1 MDEDLEVLDF
11 GDLIS
16 TSDDEALSN
25 DDVETDVFDESED
38 DLTDTPEE
46 DTEPEDDGTPAD
58 FTLSEFI
65 PADPIDGLSN
75 SEEETNVIEETED
88 GEVVLTED
96 EIILNDNLLTIP
108 CVSSVKKGD
117 SVLIALLNG
126 EPTAIGVAGWG
137 DKVETDIA
145 AITEVAEAAKQAA
158 DEAKDLASSGGGGGG
173 GSTVS
178 TKYVSDTGGT
188 TTNSFIVGNAS
199 GHNVMVAANN
209 STEGI
214 LLRTA
219 DKLDAS
225 FTASGVTFYDEDETP
240 TASFNKSGAVIGQ
253 ENETQMI
260 IDKDSLSVVGE
271 GNVSYLNAGL
281 LNGDDGKFTTTG
293 LISGA
298 GVTSAAFPFINVS
311 IDSVVKTNANGE
323 TTNLSYG
330 TDYTYNGTDITLVK
344 PLAEGERVNITY
356 SVDWPVPSFTAGI
369 RGEKPG
375 GSPYTVGA
383 YSSVLG
389 QGVAMGYS
397 SFAQG
402 FVVPARTQDGA
413 VVLMYPTAYG
423 NGSHAQGMGSQALG
437 DASYAGG
444 YLSYAT
450 GYCSTAH
457 GSGVQAAGKHSAA
470 FGTSTFANGD
480 SSLAIGAYN
489 EGLEDSL
496 FEIGNGY
503 YLPGSS
509 APSYNSC
516 YSVNNTGDITRRT
529 NGNQMRCYNHRDDI
543 SLRRGQTFDESTYL
557 YSEYGYDM
565 NKDGANYFDQVYIT
579 AAGRL
584 NRFFGVRSYDE
595 NGENAILNAVYMG
608 ITADGDR
615 VITLNSAAWLESMM
629 TAAMLYTPSAA
640 LNLSKSFTKVPL
652 NSFTE
657 KDPGSLLSK
666 SENGIKLARAGQYLV
681 SASLR
686 YSGVTEND
694 KIYARIYRGT
704 TATNGVA
711 FSNTWATDGYV
722 HITPYLI
729 TANAGDTIFL
739 YAQNSTAARGTVPTN
754 VNSWLTV
761 QYLG

>member
-1 MDEDLEVLDF
+1 MDEDLEILDF
-11 GDLIS
+11 GELIS
-16 TSDDEALSN
+16 TTEDEALSN
-25 DDVETDVFDESED
+25 DDIETDVVDESED

-58 FTLSEFI
+58 FNLSEFI
-65 PADPIDGLSN
+65 PTESIDVLSN
-75 SEEETNVIEETED
+75 SEEETEVIEETED

-108 CVSSVKKGD
+108 CVSSVKEGD

-137 DKVETDIA
+137 DKVETNIA

-158 DEAKDLASSGGGGGG
+158 DEAKDLASSGGGS

-178 TKYVSDTGGT
+178 NKYVSDTGGT
-188 TTNSFIVGNAS
+188 TTNSFVIGNS
-199 GHNVMVAANN
+199 DGHNVMVAANN

-219 DKLDAS
+219 NKLDAS
-225 FTASGVTFYDEDETP
+225 FTASGVTFYDEDEVQ
-240 TASFNKSGAVIGQ
+240 TASFNKSGVVIGQ

-298 GVTSAAFPFINVS
+298 GAKTVAFPFLNVS
-311 IDSVVKTNANGE
+311 IDLVVKTNTDGT

-330 TDYTYNGTDITLVK
+330 TGYTYDGVHITLTNS
-344 PLAEGERVNITY
+344 LADGEKVEVTY

-369 RGEKPG
+369 RGKKPD

-397 SFAQG
+397 AHAQG
-402 FVVPARTQDGA
+402 FAVAANQNGVLVP
-413 VVLMYPTAYG
+413 MYPTAYG
-423 NGSHAQGMGSQALG
+423 NGSHAQGMGTQAIG

-444 YLSYAT
+444 YLSHAAGQY
-450 GYCSTAH
+450 SIAH
-457 GSGVQAAGKHSAA
+457 GGGASAAANNSAA
-470 FGTSTFANGD
+470 FGTGTYTKCN
-480 SSLAIGAYN
+480 SSLAIGTYN
-489 EGLEDSL
+489 EGIEDAL

-503 YLPGSS
+503 YESGAS
-509 APSYNSC
+509 APSYNTC
-516 YSVNNTGDITRRT
+516 YSVNKTGDITRRT
-529 NGNQMRCYNHRDDI
+529 KGNQMRCYNHRDDI
-543 SLRRGQTFDESTYL
+543 SLRRGQTFDESKYL

-579 AAGRL
+579 PSGRI
-584 NRFFGVRSYDE
+584 NRYFGVRSYDE
-595 NGENAILNAVYMG
+595 NGANAIANAVYMG

-615 VITLNSAAWLESMM
+615 VITLNSAAWLEAM
-629 TAAMLYTPSAA
+629 TTVAMISVPSSA
-640 LNLSKSFTKVPL
+640 LSLTKSYQKVPL
-652 NSFTE
+652 NSYYE
-657 KDPGSLLSK
+657 KDPGNLLSK
-666 SENGIKLARAGQYLV
+666 SENGIKLAKSGQYLV

-704 TATNGVA
+704 STTSGIA

-729 TANAGDTIFL
+729 TANAGDVIYL
-739 YAQNSTAARGTVPTN
+739 YAQNGTAARGSIPTN
-754 VNSWLTV
+754 LNSWLTV